1 MAITKFYVDVNPFTQ
16 QVNIRAKIG
25 KETYEKSVWYELPD
39 CWQTFSMGEDVYDIH
54 FDYDGEF
61 SVEVFSA
68 EDNGVLQG
76 AFPTKITIRL
86 KD

>member
-1 MAITKFYVDVNPFTQ
+1 MALTKFYVDVNPFTQ

-39 CWQTFSMGEDVYDIH
+39 CYQTFSMGEDVFDIH

-61 SVEVFSA
+61 TVEVFSS
-68 EDNGVLQG
+68 EDNKVGKG
-76 AFPTKITIRL
+76 SFPVKVTLRF